1 MIQGECFVGL
11 LTPCF
16 QFVHAHLVRLI
27 GVVTLGDPIM
37 VVLEYCEFGSLD
49 GYLKKNDVPDE
60 IKVMLAGGVCV
71 CLPQSS
77 QLEVQILL
85 AGDCAEGLM
94 YLTELGFLHRD
105 V

>member
-1 MIQGECFVGL
+1 MVEGECFVGL
-11 LTPCF
+11 LTQCL

-60 IKVMLAGGVCV
+60 IKVRLVGGVCACRRAHSWKCRS
-71 CLPQSS
+71 CLQATAPR
-77 QLEVQILL
+77 
-85 AGDCAEGLM
+85 A
-94 YLTELGFLHRD
+94 
-105 V
+105 